1 LVCSRAP
8 STSTLV
14 QAERSAPAPI
24 RTSHFMSV
32 EVTLGARSQGAR
44 GILLQ
49 EPRGALPG
57 RGGGAVLGQR
67 LDGEHLRLEPEPGPR
82 EALAILREQREGTR
96 RVLLLERGF
105 DPGDMGELL
114 AEAR

>member
-1 LVCSRAP
+1 
-8 STSTLV
+8 
-14 QAERSAPAPI
+14 
-24 RTSHFMSV
+24 MSV
-32 EVTLGARSQGAR
+32 EVTLDARSQGAR

-114 AEAR
+114 AEARCLAGGGALGSARARLDAILCRRPRRVL